1 MFGDLTGAG
10 VNVIIGKTADISTSS
25 AFITCVAMCVCA
37 YILLVVYKRKS
48 IKEVNV
54 EKQVE

>member
-25 AFITCVAMCVCA
+25 AFITCVAMCVFA
-37 YILLVVYKRKS
+37 YILLVVYNKKS
-48 IKEVNV
+48 VKEVKV
-54 EKQVE
+54 SS